1 MSSSKSVLITGGA
14 GYVGSILTNKLVEQN
29 YHVKVI
35 DSLVY
40 GDDGISKL
48 INEEKID
55 FFNLDIR
62 DSKNL
67 LKLIDDVDVRAEMS
81 KSGQALASRMFSPAT
96 ACKQILTALSAV
108 EK

>member
-55 FFNLDIR
+55 LTISENDDKNRIDSLINFLKFFLVIFIVIFCN
-62 DSKNL
+62 SNFFSF
-67 LKLIDDVDVRAEMS
+67 LINTIFLIM
-81 KSGQALASRMFSPAT
+81 
-96 ACKQILTALSAV
+96 LSLV
-108 EK
+108 VK